1 MIRSMTGYGRRESTT
16 SAGTLVVEA
25 RSVNHRFCEIVV
37 RTPKPFAG
45 LEDRLRKLVA
55 RRVQR
60 GRVDVSVTV
69 QGQRN
74 GAKSLALDRT
84 LAKQYHRALRDLQRE
99 LKLPGTV
106 DVSMVAS
113 VRDIVSVTDQPATH
127 DTRLERVVLRLLSGT
142 LSDLDAMRV
151 REGKA
156 LARDLTQRIRKIG
169 ATADA
174 IERRGPL
181 VLEEHFARMKARVE
195 KLLNGGE
202 ADTPRLHQELAVYA
216 DRGDIT
222 EELTRLR
229 SHLAQL
235 DGTMRRRGS
244 IGKTLDFLLQEVG
257 REVNTIGSKANDA
270 QVATHVVEIK
280 AELEKIR
287 EQVQNIE

>member
-16 SAGTLVVEA
+16 SAGTLVVEV

-37 RTPKPFAG
+37 RAPKPFAG
-45 LEDRLRKLVA
+45 LEDRVRKLVG

-60 GRVDVSVTV
+60 GRVDVSVSL

-74 GAKSLALDRT
+74 GTKGLALDRT

-99 LKLPGTV
+99 LGLPGTV
-106 DVSMVAS
+106 DLSMVAS
-113 VRDIVSVTDQPATH
+113 VRDIVSVTDQPPAH
-127 DTRLERVVLRLLSGT
+127 DPRLERAVLRLLSGA

-156 LARDLTQRIRKIG
+156 LARDLTQRIRTIA

-174 IERRGPL
+174 VERRAPL
-181 VLEEHFARMKARVE
+181 VVEEHLVRMRARVE

-202 ADTPRLHQELAVYA
+202 ADTQRLHQELAVYA
-216 DRGDIT
+216 DRSDIT

-270 QVATHVVEIK
+270 EIATQVVEIK
-280 AELEKIR
+280 AELEKVR

>member
-25 RSVNHRFCEIVV
+25 RAVNHRHCEIVV
-37 RTPKPFAG
+37 RAPKPFAG

-55 RRVQR
+55 RRVLR
-60 GRVDVSVTV
+60 GRVDVSVSV
-69 QGQRN
+69 QGQKN

-84 LAKQYHRALRDLQRE
+84 LAKQYHRALRELQRE
-99 LKLPGTV
+99 LRLPGTI
-106 DVSMVAS
+106 DLGMVAS
-113 VRDIVSVTDQPATH
+113 IRDIIAVTDQPATQ
-127 DTRLERVVLRLLSGT
+127 DPRLERAVARLLSGA
-142 LSDLDAMRV
+142 LSDLDAMRA

-156 LARDLTQRIRKIG
+156 LARDLTQRLRAI
-169 ATADA
+169 AETADA
-174 IERRGPL
+174 IERRAPL
-181 VLEEHFARMKARVE
+181 VVEEHFARMKARVE
-195 KLLNGGE
+195 KLLEGGE
-202 ADTPRLHQELAVYA
+202 ADMPRLHQELAVYA

-235 DGTMRRRGS
+235 DETMRRRGS
-244 IGKTLDFLLQEVG
+244 IGRTLDFLLQEVG

-270 QVATHVVEIK
+270 QIATQVVEIK

>member
-16 SAGTLVVEA
+16 RAGTLVVEA

-37 RTPKPFAG
+37 RAPKPFAG

-55 RRVQR
+55 RRVLR
-60 GRVDVSVTV
+60 GRVDVSVSV

-74 GAKSLALDRT
+74 GAKRLALDRT

-99 LKLPGTV
+99 LKLSGTV

-113 VRDIVSVTDQPATH
+113 VRDIVSVADQPPTH
-127 DTRLERVVLRLLSGT
+127 DTRLEGAVLRLLSGT

-156 LARDLTQRIRKIG
+156 LARDLTQRIRTIG
-169 ATADA
+169 TIADA
-174 IERRGPL
+174 IERRTPL
-181 VLEEHFARMKARVE
+181 VVGEHFARMKARVE
-195 KLLNGGE
+195 KLLHGGE
-202 ADTPRLHQELAVYA
+202 ADNQRLHQELAVYA

-235 DGTMRRRGS
+235 DGAMRRRGS

-270 QVATHVVEIK
+270 QIATHVVEIK

>member
-37 RTPKPFAG
+37 RTPKPLAG

-55 RRVQR
+55 QRVQR
-60 GRVDVSVTV
+60 GRVDVSVSV

-74 GAKSLALDRT
+74 GAKSLALDRA

-106 DVSMVAS
+106 DVGMVAG
-113 VRDIVSVTDQPATH
+113 VRDVVSVTDQPATR
-127 DTRLERVVLRLLSGT
+127 DPGLERTALRLLSGT

-174 IERRGPL
+174 IEQRAPL
-181 VLEEHFARMKARVE
+181 VLQQHFARMKTRVE

-202 ADTPRLHQELAVYA
+202 ADTQRLQQELAVYA

-235 DGTMRRRGS
+235 DATMRRRGS

-270 QVATHVVEIK
+270 QIATHVVEIK

>member
-1 MIRSMTGYGRRESTT
+1 MIRSMTGYGRCESTT
-16 SAGTLVVEA
+16 GAGTLVVEA

-37 RTPKPFAG
+37 RVPKPFAA

-55 RRVQR
+55 RCVQR
-60 GRVDVSVTV
+60 GRVDVSVSV
-69 QGQRN
+69 QGQKN
-74 GAKSLALDRT
+74 GTKSLALDRT

-99 LKLPGTV
+99 LGLPGTV
-106 DVSMVAS
+106 DLAMVAS
-113 VRDIVSVTDQPATH
+113 VRDIISVIDQPPTQ
-127 DTRLERVVLRLLSGT
+127 DPRLERALVRLLKRA

-156 LARDLTQRIRKIG
+156 LARDLAQRIRAVG

-174 IERRGPL
+174 IERRAPL
-181 VLEEHFARMKARVE
+181 VVEEHFARMRTRVE
-195 KLLNGGE
+195 KLLSGSE
-202 ADTPRLHQELAVYA
+202 PDRQRLHQEVAVYA

-235 DGTMRRRGS
+235 DGSMRRRGS

-257 REVNTIGSKANDA
+257 REVNTIGSKASDA
-270 QVATHVVEIK
+270 QIATYVVEIK